1 MNRDVCHSPAPF
13 PPLRLLQKLI
23 EWGIDLNNYNND
35 HVTPIMLAAKQGDRE
50 IVEALLEGN
59 ADPSYENEQ
68 VPTYSRLLMS
78 MLSASPTTVF
88 PLHN

>member
-1 MNRDVCHSPAPF
+1 MNREVRHSLASF
-13 PPLRLLQKLI
+13 PPPRLLQKLI

-59 ADPSYENEQ
+59 ADPSYENEK
-68 VPTYSRLLMS
+68 VPYLPPTHVDACCLSCYRLS
-78 MLSASPTTVF
+78 TS
-88 PLHN
+88 